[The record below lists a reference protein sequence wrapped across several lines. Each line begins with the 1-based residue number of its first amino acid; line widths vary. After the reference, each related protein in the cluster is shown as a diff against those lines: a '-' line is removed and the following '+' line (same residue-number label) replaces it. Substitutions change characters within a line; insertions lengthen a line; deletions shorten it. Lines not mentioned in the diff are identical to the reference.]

1 MQWLTEGVNFK
12 REGIPDR
19 RNSPGKRVRSKCFG
33 LNVSSTERHCNVPL
47 PFNERMIVCQLL
59 LLTWL
64 WCRRAHLLDPLHNHI
79 AQKACWGSRDTHSP
93 HGTYHQQKML
103 TADVIHILIWTIY
116 FVLNKS
122 PWAFFLFFSF
132 LPAAKLLP
140 QSYCLSHTEH
150 HAVCQFQTEH
160 DIVIALWKRT

>member
-1 MQWLTEGVNFK
+1 MQWLTDGVNFK

-19 RNSPGKRVRSKCFG
+19 SNSPGKRVQSKCFS
-33 LNVSSTERHCNVPL
+33 LNVSSMEHQCNVPL

-64 WCRRAHLLDPLHNHI
+64 WCRRAQLLDPLHNHI
-79 AQKACWGSRDTHSP
+79 AQKACWGSRDIHSP
-93 HGTYHQQKML
+93 HGTYHQQKIW

-116 FVLNKS
+116 YVLNKS
-122 PWAFFLFFSF
+122 SRVFLFFF
-132 LPAAKLLP
+132 NPAAKPLP

-150 HAVCQFQTEH
+150 HAVC
-160 DIVIALWKRT
+160 